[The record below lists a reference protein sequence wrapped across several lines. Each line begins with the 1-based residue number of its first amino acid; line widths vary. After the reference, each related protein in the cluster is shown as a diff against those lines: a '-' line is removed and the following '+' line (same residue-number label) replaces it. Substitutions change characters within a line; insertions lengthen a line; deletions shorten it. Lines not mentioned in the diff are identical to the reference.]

1 MDQYNF
7 YINKQYLMK
16 NQAAIFLNEQNNR
29 YKNILQDE
37 RILAQS
43 MSLYIDMTGRSRFQA
58 RNNKQAILLSDN
70 GTERSIANVL
80 RASPSLSSHKNTE
93 KRTKLNTTP
102 RISSL
107 MSNCS

>member
-43 MSLYIDMTGRSRFQA
+43 MSLYIDMTGRSSSR
-58 RNNKQAILLSDN
+58 
-70 GTERSIANVL
+70 
-80 RASPSLSSHKNTE
+80 RATTSKPSCCPIME
-93 KRTKLNTTP
+93 LND
-102 RISSL
+102 R
-107 MSNCS
+107 